1 MATAYC
7 TDRELKDVYPHVDD
21 FDSKVPIYGWVQ
33 ETSLDNFSAVSGLNI
48 WYSYNTGLVTQLY
61 QDGVPFTSLTS
72 NLTTAA
78 TAMDGIITD
87 TATTFDVDAGHGIDT
102 LNILKIKGANIN
114 EYVKVTGVSTNT
126 ITIVRNLFNT
136 QAGIGVAD
144 DSVYIAVD
152 HNFYDQADY
161 KWFFYDADRD
171 LLVAPFA
178 GDSNPNDTLME
189 AGEDWSTLK
198 TRYRENA
205 SRYLESKIDK
215 KLPREQFKDKDGNYD
230 YVIVRTTALLAAAFL
245 IRSHDP
251 TSEVAASLWEE
262 ANTEIEKLNSGENTL
277 SWMTTADGSKGIVRE
292 ITGTGNIRI
301 VDTRGRYGGTY
312 DRIGVKITTGGVIGT
327 AKYSVWV
334 KDSDYLGA
342 ERMNN
347 GATANI
353 SAETI
358 NGQFQSLTGGLQ
370 IRFGGDTADA
380 ANVNDK
386 WEVEVSGYYEEVDNA
401 SSMRSVRMTRK

>member
-7 TDRELKDVYPHVDD
+7 TDRELKDIYPHIDD
-21 FDSKVPIYGWVQ
+21 FDTKVAVYGWVV
-33 ETSLDNFSAVSGLNI
+33 VSGSKYAAHN
-48 WYSYNTGLVTQLY
+48 SGLVTQLFV
-61 QDGVPFTSLTS
+61 DGESLG
-72 NLTTAA
+72 AA
-78 TAMDGIITD
+78 QSAHTD
-87 TATTFDVDAGHGIDT
+87 LNVEGEWFYNSTDDVLYYYSA
-102 LNILKIKGANIN
+102 
-114 EYVKVTGVSTNT
+114 
-126 ITIVRNLFNT
+126 
-136 QAGIGVAD
+136 
-144 DSVYIAVD
+144 
-152 HNFYDQADY
+152 
-161 KWFFYDADRD
+161 
-171 LLVAPFA
+171 
-178 GDSNPNDTLME
+178 SNPNDKLME
-189 AGEDWSTLK
+189 AGEYWGTLK

-215 KLPREQFKDKDGNYD
+215 NLPREQFKDKDGNYD

-251 TSEVAASLWEE
+251 TSEVAASFWEE

-292 ITGTGNIRI
+292 SSVSGNIRI
-301 VDTRGRYGGTY
+301 VDTRGRYSGTY
-312 DRIGVKITTGGVIGT
+312 DRIGVKITNAGAIGT

-347 GATANI
+347 GVTANLVD
-353 SAETI
+353 EVI

-370 IRFGGDTADA
+370 IRFGGDTADTA
-380 ANVNDK
+380 TINDK

-401 SSMRSVRMTRK
+401 TSMRAVRMTRK